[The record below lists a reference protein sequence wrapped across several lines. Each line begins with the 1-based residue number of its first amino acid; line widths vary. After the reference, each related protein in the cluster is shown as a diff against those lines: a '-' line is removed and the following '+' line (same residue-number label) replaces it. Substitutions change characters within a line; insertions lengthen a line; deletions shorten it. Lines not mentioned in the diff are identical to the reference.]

1 MVWHRAFAQ
10 SEERPRGELVNG
22 RYDIW
27 VGGYPEVIGYR
38 LPLVGMYRLY
48 VIQYTDIRSWWLRKR
63 KKKKAGRNGGI
74 IRVQSVDGNYCE
86 WVCTFSFFLFFFFT
100 DNNSYMLA
108 VML

>member
-1 MVWHRAFAQ
+1 MVV
-10 SEERPRGELVNG
+10 EEE
-22 RYDIW
+22 
-27 VGGYPEVIGYR
+27 
-38 LPLVGMYRLY
+38 
-48 VIQYTDIRSWWLRKR
+48 
-63 KKKKAGRNGGI
+63 KKKKACRNVGI